1 MKTAGRADR
10 DLGAL
15 RFRRNDTAPMSLS
28 LSVLDLVPITSGGT
42 ASEALRRT
50 VDLAQ
55 LADRLGYARVWYA
68 EHHGMPSIASSA
80 PEIIIG
86 HVASQ
91 TERIRVGSGG
101 VMLPNH
107 APLLVAER
115 FHTLAALFPDR
126 IDLGLGRAPGTDP
139 THIRA
144 LRSFDAE
151 QFPHQLAELV
161 TLSRGGFPADHPFA
175 GVRVTPVGVDLPPIW
190 LLGSSGASAQFAGS
204 NGLGYAFASHF
215 SPTPAEPAF
224 RAYRDAFEPSAAFPV
239 PHAIL
244 AATVVCAETD
254 AEARRLASTMEL
266 AWARI
271 RTGRFEPLPSP
282 EEALAGMQVPDGF
295 RVEKGPPPLTVPDR
309 ISTPVP
315 TKLLPT
321 PLSSIVLVSTWSM
334 ISPRAVTAPP
344 ANGAVELTTSWG
356 CAGSAVLTT

>member
-1 MKTAGRADR
+1 MGGPARSSLEQT
-10 DLGAL
+10 
-15 RFRRNDTAPMSLS
+15 NDPMPLS
-28 LSVLDLVPITSGGT
+28 LSVLDLVPITAGGT
-42 ASEALRRT
+42 ATEALRRT
-50 VDLAQ
+50 VDLAR
-55 LADRLGYARVWYA
+55 LADRLGYARLWFA

-80 PEIIIG
+80 PEVVIT
-86 HVASQ
+86 HVAGA

-115 FHTLAALFPDR
+115 FHTLEALFPGR

-161 TLSRGGFPADHPFA
+161 TLSRGAFPADHPFH
-175 GVRVTPVGVDLPPIW
+175 GVTVTPGGVDLPPIW
-190 LLGSSGASAQFAGS
+190 LLGSSGASAQFAGT

-215 SPTPAEPAF
+215 SPTPAEPAL
-224 RAYRDAFEPSAAFPV
+224 RAYREAFAPSEAFPE

-244 AATVVCAETD
+244 AAAVVCAATD

-271 RTGRFEPLPSP
+271 RTGRFEALPSP
-282 EEALAGMQVPDGF
+282 EEALAHDYSPAEQHAVGLYRQLSVVGSP
-295 RVEKGPPPLTVPDR
+295 ETV
-309 ISTPVP
+309 
-315 TKLLPT
+315 
-321 PLSSIVLVSTWSM
+321 
-334 ISPRAVTAPP
+334 RA
-344 ANGAVELTTSWG
+344 ELTRRAEA
-356 CAGSAVLTT
+356 AGADEVMITTNVFDPAARLRSFELVAEAFDLAPAVAA

>member
-1 MKTAGRADR
+1 MQTTGRADR

-28 LSVLDLVPITSGGT
+28 LSVLDLVPITVGGT

-282 EEALAGMQVPDGF
+282 EEALAHDYSPAEAQAVALYRQMAVVGDP
-295 RVEKGPPPLTVPDR
+295 ETV
-309 ISTPVP
+309 
-315 TKLLPT
+315 
-321 PLSSIVLVSTWSM
+321 
-334 ISPRAVTAPP
+334 RA
-344 ANGAVELTTSWG
+344 ELTRRAEA
-356 CAGSAVLTT
+356 AGADEVMLTTNVFDPDARLRSFELVAEAFGIEAEVAA